1 MTKFGAD
8 HVNNVH
14 EEKQKMCTECYKKL
28 TRQDKH
34 VGHINEIHKKDIS
47 VNSVTTKIKSGET

>member
-8 HVNNVH
+8 HINKVH
-14 EEKQKMCTECYKKL
+14 EEKLKMCSECYKKL

-34 VGHINEIHKKDIS
+34 VGHINEVHR
-47 VNSVTTKIKSGET
+47 KI